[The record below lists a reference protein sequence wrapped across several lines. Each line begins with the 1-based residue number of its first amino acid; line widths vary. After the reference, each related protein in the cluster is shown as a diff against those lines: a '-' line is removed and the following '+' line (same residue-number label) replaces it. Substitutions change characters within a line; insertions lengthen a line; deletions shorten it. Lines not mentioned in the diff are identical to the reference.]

1 MSRLRQLNA
10 QSYFSSGQINEE
22 FESVVRYLNAA
33 EFGNKTISELLD
45 SIFDE
50 DGNFDGVVELRL
62 DTAKGIQYRTGEFT
76 DPETGWTTIVPIDE
90 IRGNDGK
97 DVGQIGEP
105 VFRDRSDY
113 TATGGETEVDFAH
126 EAGDVLV
133 VYSEGILLTG
143 GVGNDYTS
151 NPAGGTGG
159 NGSVTFSSA
168 LGVGEKITFFRLY
181 DGVTFNVTRY
191 DEETISDKSVFGF
204 VHDTNDSIQVY
215 KNGILLR
222 EGGSYDYYLDSANDL
237 VVLTASVPAA
247 TKISIIGAAPIEN
260 VDVTGLMIESRYT
273 DSNGYIPYTKL
284 SVQDDEIPQA
294 KVEQLVATLAITP
307 DITIGASTPNPAT
320 RFWIDTSVAPNQL
333 KFYDGT
339 KYLSANP
346 ASAVPT
352 FDDNNALQFLQVD
365 ATGTQ
370 LEFSDVDFSSLIP
383 KSQKGAANGVA
394 TLNSSARVPVE
405 QMPETIAYDSINVY
419 EAGGVADGS
428 KRAKRYFK
436 QEVVIS
442 AIELRTDT
450 GTCDVQI
457 EIDGVP
463 VGSTYNV
470 SNTPTSDALSNPI
483 TVDAT
488 LNSKLVSVLVSNG
501 AAPTNLDIVLSVKVK
516 SQ

>member
-10 QSYFSSGQINEE
+10 QNYFSSGQINEE
-22 FESVVRYLNAA
+22 FESVVRYLNSA
-33 EFGNKTISELLD
+33 ELGNKTIAELLD
-45 SIFDE
+45 AIFDD

-62 DTAKGIQYRTGEFT
+62 DTASGIQYRTGEFN
-76 DPETGWTTIVPIDE
+76 DPETGWKTIVPVDE
-90 IRGNDGK
+90 LRGNDGK

-105 VFRDRSDY
+105 VFQDRVDF
-113 TATGGETEVDFAH
+113 TATGGETEIDVAH
-126 EAGDVLV
+126 DAGDVLV
-133 VYSEGILLTG
+133 VYSEGLLLTEG
-143 GVGNDYTS
+143 AGNDYTS
-151 NPAGGTGG
+151 NPTGGTGG
-159 NGSVTFSSA
+159 NGSVTFLSA
-168 LGVGEKITFFRLY
+168 LGVGEKISVFRLY
-181 DGVTFNVTRY
+181 DGVTFDISRY
-191 DEETISDKSVFGF
+191 DEETVGLKSNFGF
-204 VHDTNDSIQVY
+204 VHTRDASIQVY
-215 KNGILLR
+215 KNGVLMR
-222 EGGSYDYYLDSANDL
+222 EGVTFDYFLDPDNDL
-237 VVLTASVPAA
+237 VVFNTAVPGS
-247 TKISIIGAAPIEN
+247 TKIAIIGAEPIED

-273 DSNGYIPYTKL
+273 DLSGYIPYTKL
-284 SVQDDEIPQA
+284 VIQDDEIPQA
-294 KVEQLVATLAITP
+294 KVEQLVATLAVTP

-320 RFWIDTSVAPNQL
+320 RFWVDTSVAPNQL

-346 ASAVPT
+346 ASAIPT

-370 LEFSDVDFSSLIP
+370 LEYSDVDFSSLIP

-394 TLNSSARVPVE
+394 TLSSSARIPVA

-419 EAGGVADGS
+419 QAGGVADGS
-428 KRAKRYFK
+428 FRANRYFK
-436 QEVVIS
+436 QKVIIS

-470 SNTPTSDALSNPI
+470 SNTPTSDTLSNPI

-488 LNSKLVSVLVSNG
+488 LSSKLVSIVVSNG
-501 AAPTNLDIVLSVKVK
+501 AAPTNLDIVMSVKVQ